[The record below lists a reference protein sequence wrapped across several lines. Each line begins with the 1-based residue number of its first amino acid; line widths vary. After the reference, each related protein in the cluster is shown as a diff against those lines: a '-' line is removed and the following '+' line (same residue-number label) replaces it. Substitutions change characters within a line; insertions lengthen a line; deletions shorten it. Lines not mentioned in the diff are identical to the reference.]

1 MSAKA
6 YTGDE
11 DRDDQADAERHGY
24 DGTDR
29 WSWQGEAAVLHG
41 RLASIEELARSTQ
54 ELARSTHDSIISH
67 VAEERETK
75 AAIDELILLWRGSKL
90 MVTALKFSIPIF
102 AAIIGGAMWVK
113 DHFKW

>member
-1 MSAKA
+1 MSAKECA
-6 YTGDE
+6 GKE
-11 DRDDQADAERHGY
+11 ERDDQEDAERHVHN
-24 DGTDR
+24 GTYR
-29 WSWQGEAAVLHG
+29 RSWQGEAAVLHG

-54 ELARSTHDSIISH
+54 ELARSTHESIISH

-90 MVTALKFSIPIF
+90 MVAALKFSIPIF
-102 AAIIGGAMWVK
+102 AALIGGAMWVK